1 MAAPLH
7 PEQIQELLAG
17 YVLGNLS
24 PEEAEILQELLA
36 AQPELGHE
44 VNQLQEV
51 LATMPYSLP
60 ESHPPQQVR
69 SSLMKRTQ
77 TSPSTH
83 RRSWPRSSIIWGTA
97 AAALLG
103 AIGLD
108 DLHLRQQLETTQ
120 ETTAEQR
127 DLLAMLQSPT
137 THLVSLKGMDRMASA
152 SGNAVVAPNHSSA
165 IFVLQNLPALP
176 LGQSYCLWTIVDNR
190 KVEAGE
196 FRPNAQGQVFIKIPL
211 SEVNRISGFAV
222 TIEPSPNPAN
232 PTGPMVMSS
241 KL

>member
-1 MAAPLH
+1 MAKPLH

-60 ESHPPQQVR
+60 ESYPSQQVR
-69 SSLMKRTQ
+69 SSLMTATKA
-77 TSPSTH
+77 SPSNQG
-83 RRSWPRSSIIWGTA
+83 RNWPRSPIIWGTA
-97 AAALLG
+97 AAVLLC

-108 DLHLRQQLETTQ
+108 DLHLRQQLATTQ
-120 ETTAEQR
+120 ATAAEQR
-127 DLLAMLQSPT
+127 DLLAMLQSPA

-176 LGQSYCLWTIVDNR
+176 PGQSYCLWTIVDNR
-190 KVEAGE
+190 KVETGE
-196 FRPNAQGQVFIKIPL
+196 FRPNSQGQVLIKVPL

-222 TIEPSPNPAN
+222 TIEPSPTPEN

-241 KL
+241 K